1 MSGFS
6 IGESSQPSI
15 LLNFSSQ
22 DATYY
27 LSNLNSYFK
36 LVLPSPITASADEHI
51 YMSLY
56 QITIPFSFKGI
67 NSLNNIVDIE
77 EVSVSDPTDKNVYSI
92 TFRKGNYTIEQ
103 IIESL
108 TTAMNNTTTLTPDD
122 NTTCSTTTR
131 KVNSVIIQYDSI
143 VNGLK
148 FESLSDTYKIR
159 FLYATGANANIS
171 MDKPLG
177 FKFNL
182 DTDYFQLDNP
192 LRSNRGVACSFT
204 KSIYIRTDKTSA
216 NSINIFDGVSSVLA
230 RIPVNTF
237 PNQYILSNANDN
249 PFALLLTTQM
259 VNDIQIALTDSNGNL
274 LDFSECVID
283 FSLLFQFTKNSNY
296 KEIGEERLV
305 NRLIQGL
312 KPLHMNKE
320 DKQVEEDK
328 KEYLENLKKQR
339 EEVEEIKK
347 KILLP
352 SIVLT
357 EKIAYN
363 PREKIPNQLEIFK
376 RLEEEQK

>member
-1 MSGFS
+1 
-6 IGESSQPSI
+6 
-15 LLNFSSQ
+15 
-22 DATYY
+22 
-27 LSNLNSYFK
+27 
-36 LVLPSPITASADEHI
+36 
-51 YMSLY
+51 
-56 QITIPFSFKGI
+56 
-67 NSLNNIVDIE
+67 
-77 EVSVSDPTDKNVYSI
+77 
-92 TFRKGNYTIEQ
+92 
-103 IIESL
+103 
-108 TTAMNNTTTLTPDD
+108 
-122 NTTCSTTTR
+122 
-131 KVNSVIIQYDSI
+131 
-143 VNGLK
+143 
-148 FESLSDTYKIR
+148 
-159 FLYATGANANIS
+159 
-171 MDKPLG
+171 
-177 FKFNL
+177 
-182 DTDYFQLDNP
+182 
-192 LRSNRGVACSFT
+192 
-204 KSIYIRTDKTSA
+204 
-216 NSINIFDGVSSVLA
+216 
-230 RIPVNTF
+230 
-237 PNQYILSNANDN
+237 
-249 PFALLLTTQM
+249 M